1 MPLKSGELTVI
12 ERKFIESYAR
22 HNDRARAERDS
33 GVPQYGG
40 YQILARPEI
49 QRRIIAEQTAR
60 LSCEALPV
68 AIATLIEIMQNKKAP
83 AAARVQAAKVTLDRA
98 MPQTDGGQHKE
109 IHEMTAEEIAQAINT
124 LEAQAAAA
132 AKPVGG
138 NVLD

>member
-1 MPLKSGELTVI
+1 MPLKSGRLT
-12 ERKFIESYAR
+12 EREEKFIDSYVI
-22 HNDRARAERDS
+22 HGDRERAERDARLA
-33 GVPQYGG
+33 PRGG

-49 QRRIIAEQTAR
+49 QRRVLAEQAAR
-60 LSCEALPV
+60 LTCDALPV
-68 AIATLIEIMQNKKAP
+68 AVSTLIEIMQNKKAP
-83 AAARVQAAKVTLDRA
+83 AAARVQAAKVTIDRA
-98 MPQTDGGQHKE
+98 MPQAEGGQHKE